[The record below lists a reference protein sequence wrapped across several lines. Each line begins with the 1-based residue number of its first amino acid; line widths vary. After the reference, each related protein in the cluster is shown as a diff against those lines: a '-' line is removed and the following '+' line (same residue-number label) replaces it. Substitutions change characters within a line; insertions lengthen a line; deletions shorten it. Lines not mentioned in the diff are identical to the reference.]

1 MAEERAVTKF
11 GTALKVFVFSF
22 LALLGLPIFS
32 WLLSPFQTIIQ
43 ATLHVFAAASVSNAA
58 TVRIYERGRLSDIGL
73 QWNRSSATNL
83 GIGFFTGIAAALL
96 VTAVPLLTGAAEL
109 RPSPELPFNFGS
121 IVFVSI
127 LLLFG
132 AIGEEML
139 FRGYAF
145 QVLITLMGRY
155 ATLLP
160 GAVIFAAA
168 HSNNLN
174 SSSLSLFNTFA
185 MGVLLGYAFLRSG
198 DLWLPIGL
206 HFGWNWIL
214 PLFGV
219 NLSGFT
225 MGMTGYVMHWNVGAL
240 WSGGEYGPEAGL
252 VTSLVVPV
260 LGYALWRAPV
270 RKQESFLLRGMDD
283 DGEMENV

>member
-1 MAEERAVTKF
+1 MAEERAVTKL

-22 LALLGLPIFS
+22 LALLGLPTFS
-32 WLLSPFQTIIQ
+32 WLLSPFQSIIQ
-43 ATLHVFAAASVSNAA
+43 ATLHVFAAAAVANAVA
-58 TVRIYERGRLSDIGL
+58 LRIYERGKLADIGL
-73 QWNRSSATNL
+73 QWNRLSAANL
-83 GIGFFTGIAAALL
+83 GIGLGAGIAAALL
-96 VTAVPLLTGAAEL
+96 VTAVPLLVGAAEL
-109 RPSPELPFNFGS
+109 KPSPELPFNFGS

-160 GAVIFAAA
+160 GAVLFAAA
-168 HSNNLN
+168 HSGNLN
-174 SSSLSLFNTFA
+174 SSPLSLFNTFA
-185 MGVLLGYAFLRSG
+185 MGALLGYAFLRSG

-206 HFGWNWIL
+206 HFGWNWTL

-225 MGMTGYVMHWNVGAL
+225 MGMTGYAMHWNTGAL

-252 VTSLVVPV
+252 VTSLVVVPV

-283 DGEMENV
+283 DGEI

>member
-1 MAEERAVTKF
+1 MAEERAVTKL

-22 LALLGLPIFS
+22 LALLGLPTFS

-43 ATLHVFAAASVSNAA
+43 ATLHVFAAAAVSNAV
-58 TVRIYERGRLSDIGL
+58 TLRIYERGKLADIGL
-73 QWNRSSATNL
+73 QWNRLSAANL
-83 GIGFFTGIAAALL
+83 GIGLFTGIAAALL
-96 VTAVPLLTGAAEL
+96 VTAVPLVVGAAEL
-109 RPSPELPFNFGS
+109 KPSPELPFNFGS

-185 MGVLLGYAFLRSG
+185 MGALLGYAFLRSG

-206 HFGWNWIL
+206 HFGWNWTL

-225 MGMTGYVMHWNVGAL
+225 MGMTGYAMHWNVGAL

-283 DGEMENV
+283 DGEMWEV

>member
-1 MAEERAVTKF
+1 MGEERAVTKL
-11 GTALKVFVFSF
+11 GTALKVFVFSL

-32 WLLSPFQTIIQ
+32 WLLAPFQTIIQ
-43 ATLHVFAAASVSNAA
+43 ATLHVFAAAAVANAVA
-58 TVRIYERGRLSDIGL
+58 LRIYERGKLADIGL
-73 QWNRSSATNL
+73 QWNRLSAANL
-83 GIGFFTGIAAALL
+83 GIGLFTGIAAALL

-109 RPSPELPFNFGS
+109 KPSPELPFNFGS

-155 ATLLP
+155 ATLFP

-168 HSNNLN
+168 HSGNLN
-174 SSSLSLFNTFA
+174 SSRLSLFNTFA
-185 MGVLLGYAFLRSG
+185 MGALLGFAFLRSG

-206 HFGWNWIL
+206 HFGWNWTL

-219 NLSGFT
+219 KLSGFT
-225 MGMTGYVMHWNVGAL
+225 MGMMGYAMQWKLGAL

-260 LGYALWRAPV
+260 LCYALWRAPV

-283 DGEMENV
+283 DAMEDV

>member
-1 MAEERAVTKF
+1 MDEERAGSKL
-11 GTALKVFVFSF
+11 GTALKVFVFSL

-32 WLLSPFQTIIQ
+32 WLLAPFQAIVQ
-43 ATLHVFAAASVSNAA
+43 ATLHVFGAAATANAV
-58 TVRIYERGRLSDIGL
+58 TLRIYERGKLADIGMHWNRLS
-73 QWNRSSATNL
+73 AANL
-83 GIGFFTGIAAALL
+83 GIGLFTGIAAALM
-96 VTAVPLLTGAAEL
+96 VTAVPLLVGAAEL
-109 RPSPELPFNFGS
+109 KPRPEFPFNFGS

-155 ATLLP
+155 ATLIP
-160 GAVIFAAA
+160 GAAIFAIA
-168 HSNNLN
+168 HTGNL
-174 SSSLSLFNTFA
+174 SSSPLSLFNTFA

-206 HFGWNWIL
+206 HFGWNWTL
-214 PLFGV
+214 PMFGV

-225 MGMTGYVMHWNVGAL
+225 MGMTGYAMHWKLDVL
-240 WSGGEYGPEAGL
+240 WSGGDYGPEAGL
-252 VTSLVVPV
+252 VTSLIVPV
-260 LGYALWRAPV
+260 IGYALWRAPV
-270 RKQESFLLRGMDD
+270 RKQEPFLLRGMEDA
-283 DGEMENV
+283 

>member
-1 MAEERAVTKF
+1 MAEDRTVTKI
-11 GTALKVFVFSF
+11 GTSLKLFVFSF

-32 WLLSPFQTIIQ
+32 WLLSPFQAIIQ
-43 ATLHVFAAASVSNAA
+43 ATLHVFAAASVANA
-58 TVRIYERGRLSDIGL
+58 VSLRIYERGRLADIGL
-73 QWNRSSATNL
+73 QWNRLSAANL
-83 GIGFFTGIAAALL
+83 GIGLGSGIGAALL
-96 VTAVPLLTGAAEL
+96 VTAVPLLVGAAEL
-109 RPSPELPFNFGS
+109 KPSPEFSFNFGS

-160 GAVIFAAA
+160 AAIIFAAA
-168 HSNNLN
+168 HRDNLN
-174 SSSLSLFNTFA
+174 SSPLSLFNTFA

-206 HFGWNWIL
+206 HFGWNWTL
-214 PLFGV
+214 PMFGV

-283 DGEMENV
+283 DGEF